1 MLTRAACR
9 CFRRFIPRSSH
20 RLRSRL
26 RGPVRRAGQRLAAG
40 FGHGAKKLFK
50 VPVAVDTPHGEG
62 DDNEQE
68 ADLIR
73 QHLRFIDL

>member
-1 MLTRAACR
+1 M
-9 CFRRFIPRSSH
+9 
-20 RLRSRL
+20 
-26 RGPVRRAGQRLAAG
+26 RRAGQRLAAG
-40 FGHGAKKLFK
+40 FGHGAKKLFN
-50 VPVAVDTPHGEG
+50 VPVAVDTLHGEG